1 MPTMA
6 AITVKKNDGT
16 TDIVWSNVQASGG
29 ESSPAVWRSNTI
41 GTAPAQRPEIRM
53 QSKWNGDQTARRIDI
68 TATYP
73 TLTTGSD
80 GKVNVAARANLSAS
94 MVVPTGMLDTDIN
107 EAAAQFM
114 NLMASSLFKTSLQ
127 AGYAPT

>member
-29 ESSPAVWRSNTI
+29 ESSPAVWRSNTV

-53 QSKWNGDQTARRIDI
+53 QSKWNGDQTARRLDI
-68 TATYP
+68 SATYP

-80 GKVNVAARANLSAS
+80 GAVNVQARANLQAS
-94 MVVPTGMLDTDIN
+94 MVVPTGMLDADIN
-107 EAAAQFM
+107 EAASQFM
-114 NLMASSLFKTSLQ
+114 NLLASTLFKDSLK

>member
-29 ESSPAVWRSNTI
+29 ESSPAVWRSNTV

-53 QSKWNGDQTARRIDI
+53 QSKWNGDQTARRLDI
-68 TATYP
+68 SATYP

-80 GKVNVAARANLSAS
+80 GAVNVQARANLQAS
-94 MVVPTGMLDTDIN
+94 MVVPTGMLDADIN
-107 EAAAQFM
+107 EAASQFM
-114 NLMASSLFKTSLQ
+114 NLLSSTLFKDSLK

>member
-16 TDIVWSNVQASGG
+16 TDIVWTNIQASGG
-29 ESSPAVWRSNTI
+29 ESSPAVWRSNTV

-68 TATYP
+68 SATYP
-73 TLTTGSD
+73 TLTTGS
-80 GKVNVAARANLSAS
+80 GGEVNIQARANLQAS
-94 MVVPTGMLDTDIN
+94 MVVPTGMLDADIN
-107 EAAAQFM
+107 EAASQFM
-114 NLMASSLFKTSLQ
+114 NLLSSTLFKDSLK

>member
-1 MPTMA
+1 MPAMA

-16 TDIVWSNVQASGG
+16 TDIVWTNVQASGG

-41 GTAPAQRPEIRM
+41 GTAPAQRPELRV
-53 QSKWNGDQTARRIDI
+53 QSKWNGDQTARRLDI
-68 TATYP
+68 SGTYP

-80 GKVNVAARANLSAS
+80 GKINVAARANLTAS
-94 MVVPTGMLDTDIN
+94 MVIPVSMLDTDIN
-107 EAAAQFM
+107 EACAQLM
-114 NLMASSLFKTSLQ
+114 NLLSSALIKSSLQ